1 MLFECKMLFSTL
13 LRQVLSVCLQQLE
26 LGVTLHRWL
35 KENVFCAVRKAFS
48 YFWLQCGYSV
58 TNVVVQCFFITVP
71 PGGGFVLDCIVFL
84 IFFEIE
90 ELQSSKIAQ
99 VCKKSKGSY
108 KVDEC

>member
-1 MLFECKMLFSTL
+1 MLTAAGAQCHLTL
-13 LRQVLSVCLQQLE
+13 LIKGERFPCIFLLL
-26 LGVTLHRWL
+26 VTM
-35 KENVFCAVRKAFS
+35 
-48 YFWLQCGYSV
+48 WLQCNKCSSSV
-58 TNVVVQCFFITVP
+58 FFFLLRFLQVVVLYWTALCFR
-71 PGGGFVLDCIVFL
+71 VFL